1 MKILI
6 IKLSSFGD
14 IIQCFPVA
22 SGLAKKFP
30 SARIDWVSYD
40 NYRELI
46 SYQPAISRIYTLPH
60 YASAGIFPSVVHF
73 LKLLYEIKKE
83 SYDIV
88 LDLQGLFRSG
98 ILCGLSG
105 AKRKIGPWNAREG
118 SVFFYR
124 ERIMPPPPPA
134 QERYLEF
141 LRYLGIEPDPYEF
154 NLPVLPQVLNVKNYV
169 VVHPYSRWRSKI
181 WPWRNYLEL
190 TKKLPQYQFVFIGI
204 GPWFPIN
211 DSNCIDCR
219 GEIPLNVLMAIIGNA
234 QATISGDSGPAHL
247 SAALG
252 CPTLV
257 MFGPTDASE
266 ARPIG
271 KKVIVVQ
278 SDVPCSPCWH
288 DICLNKKYP
297 MCCLSEI
304 SVEIVIKKLMIL
316 IKN

>member
-30 SARIDWVSYD
+30 AAQIDWVAYE
-40 NYRELI
+40 NYKELLK
-46 SYQPAISRIYTLPH
+46 YQQAIHHIHTLPH
-60 YASAGIFPSVVHF
+60 YASTGILSSISC
-73 LKLLYEIKKE
+73 LTMLLYKIKE
-83 SYDIV
+83 EDYDIV

-98 ILCGLSG
+98 IICGLSG
-105 AKRKIGPWNAREG
+105 AKRKIGSWNAREG
-118 SVFFYR
+118 SIFFYK

-141 LRYLGIEPDPYEF
+141 LRYLEIEPDPYDF
-154 NLPVLPQVLNVKNYV
+154 GLPVFPQILNIKNYV
-169 VVHPYSRWRSKI
+169 VIHPYSRWRSKI

-190 TKKLPQYQFVFIGI
+190 TVRLPQYQFVFIGI

-211 DSNCIDCR
+211 APNCLDYR
-219 GEIPLNVLMAIIGNA
+219 GEIPLSMLMAIIGNA

-257 MFGPTDASE
+257 LFGPTDASE

-278 SDVPCSPCWH
+278 SEASCSPCWH
-288 DICLNKKYP
+288 NICLNKKYP

-304 SVEIVIKKLMIL
+304 SVEKIIKKLMIL
-316 IKN
+316 IEN